1 MAKSYAP
8 YANEQDIK
16 PPIVDV
22 QKFSIDELMKDRA
35 PDWLTDKINYLYKE
49 IRGVSLYDELLRP
62 VAGDFYRLKANAQ
75 AWRQTA
81 SSLDRKSTRLNSS
94 HVKISY
100 A

>member
-49 IRGVSLYDELLRP
+49 IRGGQSLRRAVATRSWRLLS
-62 VAGDFYRLKANAQ
+62 A
-75 AWRQTA
+75 
-81 SSLDRKSTRLNSS
+81 
-94 HVKISY
+94 
-100 A
+100 